1 MANHAG
7 PTESRCDGVCQEFH
21 HCCRCCVL
29 SKPILAHML
38 LPHSSAL
45 RSLESHDRVAND
57 ILHRCILHIDG
68 QLAEER
74 YNIPRSEFQLQST
87 VLGCRH
93 SSARIW
99 QKPRAGPVE
108 ASAAGGSSGVSGF
121 GARKECG
128 WVSYATRRNTPGRSG
143 QAKANWRIPIFR
155 CV

>member
-1 MANHAG
+1 MTDYVKSSITAADAVYLANPFWRTCFFPIA
-7 PTESRCDGVCQEFH
+7 
-21 HCCRCCVL
+21 VL
-29 SKPILAHML
+29 
-38 LPHSSAL
+38 L

-93 SSARIW
+93 SSARTW